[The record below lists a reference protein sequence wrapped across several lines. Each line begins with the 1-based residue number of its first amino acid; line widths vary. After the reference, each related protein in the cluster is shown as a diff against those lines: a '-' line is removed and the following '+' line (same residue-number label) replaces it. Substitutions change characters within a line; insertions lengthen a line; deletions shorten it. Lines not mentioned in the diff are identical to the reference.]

1 MAIHLYGVTRADA
14 EVPGPVNGRGDVPVR
29 LVADGDLAVIV
40 SDVDLGRPAGPKD
53 LLAHARVL
61 EAYVEHETV
70 VPMQFGIALPDDES
84 VRGRVLHTERESLS
98 YLLGAFDGLV
108 QLTVQAFQH
117 EEQALRQVLA
127 RDAGI
132 REEREWQTAH
142 PGAAT
147 QSQQVAL
154 GQAVSEV
161 LEDIEEEDRVFVL
174 DRLAPLAA
182 AVAEG
187 ETPAAH
193 QLLNAAFLV
202 ERATM
207 DAFGK
212 EVAALADE
220 VEERI
225 RLRFVG
231 PQPPYSFLEPVRD
244 GELVWD

>member
-1 MAIHLYGVTRADA
+1 MAVHLYGVTRADA
-14 EVPGPVNGRGDVPVR
+14 DVPGQVTGRGEVPVR
-29 LVADGDLAVIV
+29 LVADGELAVIV
-40 SDVDLGRPAGPKD
+40 SDIDLDRAAGPKD

-70 VPMQFGIALPDDES
+70 IPMQFGIALPDEES
-84 VRGRVLHTERESLS
+84 VRTRVLQPEGESLR

-108 QLTVQAFQH
+108 QLTVQAFHH
-117 EEQALRQVLA
+117 EEQALREVLV
-127 RDAGI
+127 RDPGI
-132 REEREWQTAH
+132 REEREWQAAH

-154 GQAVSEV
+154 GQAVAEV
-161 LEDIEEEDRVFVL
+161 LEELEEEDRVVLL
-174 DRLAPLAA
+174 DRLAPLAV
-182 AVAEG
+182 AVSEG
-187 ETPAAH
+187 ETHAAH

-202 ERATM
+202 ERGSM

-212 EVAALADE
+212 EVAALGDE

-231 PQPPYSFLEPVRD
+231 PQPPYSFLEPVRN